1 MHRVVWLAA
10 LAALPVGCRP
20 GPKATVIEGH
30 ISLATGQGAIE
41 AAAGSRVRLLRGS
54 DSLVAALMAVCQNY
68 EQRFHAIEDGMPTL
82 LRQGQPDRLWVE
94 PMTKAR
100 ATLAMRRS
108 SRLERAGRRW
118 GPGSPR
124 TIATQ
129 LGLDSLEAL
138 LDGTEA
144 SINRVL
150 IAAAARAGAA
160 EKEAWYRFDSL
171 TPGPYVIWAQAH
183 IGDNDY
189 TWWAETLLA
198 QGDSV
203 RLDLDPSREAGARLY
218 CNIR

>member
-1 MHRVVWLAA
+1 M
-10 LAALPVGCRP
+10 LPAGCRV
-20 GPKATVIEGH
+20 GPKPTVIGGH
-30 ISLATGQGAIE
+30 ISLATEHGAIE

-54 DSLVAALMAVCQNY
+54 DSLAAALTAACQNY
-68 EQRFHAIEDGMPTL
+68 EQRFQAIEDGMPTL
-82 LRQGQPDRLWVE
+82 LRHGKPDRLWVE
-94 PMTKAR
+94 PMTNAR
-100 ATLAMRRS
+100 ATLAIRRPI
-108 SRLERAGRRW
+108 RLEHAGRRW
-118 GPGSPR
+118 GTGAPR

-144 SINRVL
+144 TINRVL
-150 IAAAARAGAA
+150 IAAATRTAA

-171 TPGPYVIWAQAH
+171 TPGRYVIWAQAH